1 MLSLNRSLVSLFE
14 SGDFLFYGSVVFNI
28 GIVSDTSSSVSEK
41 LLVDTAQRS
50 VLVPDGLFDTISVVL

>member
-1 MLSLNRSLVSLFE
+1 MLSLNRSLVSLSE